1 MRMSRAFT
9 AHRLLLNATLAWLG
23 FATKRQ
29 DEYDGRMM
37 DKFFKGSWRIFNV
50 VVIVAGLF
58 LASFVHAAEME
69 ALTEKLPR
77 AYLGEFSWDGDKT
90 VQNVVVTFESVRALN
105 DKNAEAI
112 GCGAYEV
119 NRQVTKIRV
128 RMFVRLSD
136 LRMEILELSP
146 EGSPSFETDGSHR
159 GYLSE
164 DLQRIDA
171 QWTTRAS
178 GQRGQLHL
186 RAASSAVCGPAAS
199 L

>member
-1 MRMSRAFT
+1 
-9 AHRLLLNATLAWLG
+9 
-23 FATKRQ
+23 
-29 DEYDGRMM
+29 MM
-37 DKFFKGSWRIFNV
+37 DKFLKGCWRICYRPSVVAIV
-50 VVIVAGLF
+50 VVLF
-58 LASFVHAAEME
+58 LASFVHATEME

-77 AYLGEFSWDGDKT
+77 AYLGEFSWDGDKN

-136 LRMEILELSP
+136 LQIEILELSP
-146 EGSPSFETDGSHR
+146 EGSPAFETDGSHR

-178 GQRGQLHL
+178 GQRGQLRL